1 MPMPMWASNNTN
13 VARTNAIVKTLAN
26 MFKDKTNVVPT
37 IAPLNE
43 SGLFTFRP
51 GYVADCPIDQQ
62 DSIQVF
68 YQLRSSTGMTPTA
81 TSDSPS
87 ALQKQAT
94 PSR

>member
-1 MPMPMWASNNTN
+1 MPMWASNNTN
-13 VARTNAIVKTLAN
+13 VARTNSIIKNIAN
-26 MFKDKTNVVPT
+26 MFKDQTHVVPI

-51 GYVADCPIDQQ
+51 GCVADCPIDQQ

-68 YQLRSSTGMTPTA
+68 CQLLCNIGMTPMA
-81 TSDSPS
+81 TSDTPM
-87 ALQKQAT
+87 ALQNKAT